1 MRVHTG
7 VHKCVYSHELQV
19 ALCHLFFNISGILLW
34 FPVPFLR
41 RIPIS
46 LAKSMGDTVATYRWF
61 ALVYLLL
68 VYFLFPV
75 SIFGLSLAGW
85 EVSAVRLVRLWSVSF
100 RAVVV
105 SLFPCN
111 SGLSVFVQFCQDV
124 SDQFVSVQFWSDCF
138 RPVVVILFLCSF
150 CQSVSVEFWS
160 VFVLCSS
167 VRLFPRSSG
176 QFVSVHF
183 WSGCF
188 SAVLVSLF
196 PCSSGQFIFMHL

>member
-1 MRVHTG
+1 MRACVFVCVFACMCGCLCVCVCVSTR
-7 VHKCVYSHELQV
+7 VHKCVYSHEPQV

-85 EVSAVRLVRLWSVSF
+85 EVSAVRLVRPWSLSF
-100 RAVVV
+100 RAVLV

-111 SGLSVFVQFCQDV
+111 SGQSV
-124 SDQFVSVQFWSDCF
+124 SMQFWSVCF
-138 RPVVVILFLCSF
+138 R
-150 CQSVSVEFWS
+150 
-160 VFVLCSS
+160 
-167 VRLFPRSSG
+167 
-176 QFVSVHF
+176 
-183 WSGCF
+183 
-188 SAVLVSLF
+188 AVLVS
-196 PCSSGQFIFMHL
+196 